1 MAFAAARM
9 IMPKDKAQRKPSSEY
24 PGKGK
29 VRFNFLFNIRK
40 ITQNRLV

>member
-9 IMPKDKAQRKPSSEY
+9 IMPKDKGARKQSNEW

-29 VRFNFLFNIRK
+29 VSKFPSDFLNF
-40 ITQNRLV
+40 